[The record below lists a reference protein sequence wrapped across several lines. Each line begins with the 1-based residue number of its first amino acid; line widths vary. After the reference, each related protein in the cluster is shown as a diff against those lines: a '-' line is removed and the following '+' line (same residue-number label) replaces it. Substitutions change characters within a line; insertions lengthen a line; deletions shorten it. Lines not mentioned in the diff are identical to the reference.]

1 MHGMNNSADALSLYL
16 DQSGETLS
24 GLASRIGR
32 SPSTLTRALRGERDA
47 SLKLAR
53 DIERGT
59 DGKVSASDFIAICLR
74 ARANETPTTPE
85 AA

>member
-1 MHGMNNSADALSLYL
+1 MSNSTDALSAYL
-16 DQSGETLS
+16 DNAGETLS
-24 GLASRIGR
+24 GLAARIGR

-53 DIERGT
+53 DVERGT
-59 DGKVSASDFIAICLR
+59 EGKVSASDFIALCLR
-74 ARANETPTTPE
+74 AQNESPTTPE